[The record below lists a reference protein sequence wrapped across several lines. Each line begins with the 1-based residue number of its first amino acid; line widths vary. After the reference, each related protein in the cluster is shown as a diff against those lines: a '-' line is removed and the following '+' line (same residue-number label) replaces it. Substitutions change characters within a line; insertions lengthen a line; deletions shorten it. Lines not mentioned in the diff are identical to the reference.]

1 MIITDE
7 LIEKAEMLLLP
18 AGKSFDDERRAFIKS
33 LDHRDLM
40 AVPGSGKTTALQAKL
55 FCMAKQL
62 PLENGSGILVLSHT
76 NTAVDELKR
85 LLQGSCP
92 HLFEYPNFVGTIQ
105 QFVNKFLAMPYYE
118 SCLGKSIESIDAERY
133 YKECDKYVRAG
144 RGLAASI
151 VRYKFAN
158 ENKHYRYVRFSLKE
172 DGRVHLTMG
181 INGGEVTVN
190 VHQTWVRANTV
201 EENVKA
207 VLDFLANMKKH
218 LLKEGY
224 LHYDDC
230 YYLANCYLRKK
241 PSIINVIRDRFRYVF
256 VDEAQDTQKHQLDLL
271 NQLFEGDSCVC
282 YQLIGDPN
290 QSIFSSQSRATTLQW
305 RGKNPRYINKSIR
318 LTPMVSNVVNDLVTD
333 KGHEEGREED
343 LFQVTGLRQID
354 VAIQPQ
360 MILYDGITMGQL
372 KDKFEELIRQFNLE
386 EVDRVDKHGFH
397 IIGWAAT
404 KTGDP
409 NKRHMEDIFPNYHYK
424 PSESLVVD
432 SLSKAIQDE
441 SLNGDF
447 KKSHKLVIDMLLKVL
462 YLSGIKTLDGKNIN
476 KHRLVITVSLLQD
489 SIKKQYREDLY
500 NCAKEL
506 AAGSKAQAY
515 VQLKSFIENSIQTV
529 FQAECNDDAESFIGE
544 QYEEI
549 IVAPPK
555 EDAEPEGNIK
565 IGTIHSTKGR
575 THCATMYVETYY
587 EGKYESEHLM
597 ENRRGVILSPL
608 YGDAVANTGVYAAT
622 ARKMMYVGFS
632 RPTHLLCY
640 ATEKRRWTDEA
651 LMKMREQGWNIIDL
665 TNVM

>member
-1 MIITDE
+1 MVITDK
-7 LIEKAEMLLLP
+7 LIEKAEALLLP

-62 PLENGSGILVLSHT
+62 PLDDGSGILVLSHT

-105 QFVNKFLAMPYYE
+105 QFVDKYLAIPFYE
-118 SCLGKSIESIDAERY
+118 SCFGKSIESIEADRY
-133 YKECDKYVRAG
+133 YKECDKYVNAR
-144 RGLAASI
+144 RGLAANH
-151 VRYKFAN
+151 VQYKFASD
-158 ENKHYRYVRFSLKE
+158 NKHYHYVRFSLN
-172 DGRVHLTMG
+172 DAGGVDLTMG
-181 INGGEVTVN
+181 INGREVTVN
-190 VHQTWVRANTV
+190 APQTWIRANTV
-201 EENVKA
+201 EENTKA
-207 VLDFLANMKKH
+207 VLDFLVDMKKC

-230 YYLANCYLRKK
+230 YFLANCYLRKK
-241 PSIINVIRDRFRYVF
+241 PSIINVIRDRFRFVF

-271 NQLFEGDSCVC
+271 NQLFEGDSCEC

-290 QSIFSSQSRATTLQW
+290 QSIFSSLSRATTLQW

-318 LTPMVSNVVNDLVTD
+318 LTPMVSNVVNNLVTD
-333 KGHEEGREED
+333 KGHEEGRED
-343 LFQVTGLRQID
+343 DHFQVTGLRQLD
-354 VAIQPQ
+354 VEIQPQ

-372 KDKFEELIRQFNLE
+372 KDKFEELIQQFNLE

-404 KTGDP
+404 KTEDS
-409 NKRHMEDIFPNYHYK
+409 NKLHLEDIFPDYHYK
-424 PSESLVVD
+424 PSESFVVD
-432 SLSKAIQDE
+432 SLSKAMQDE
-441 SLNGDF
+441 SVKDDF
-447 KKSHKLVIDMLLKVL
+447 KKSHKLVIDILLKVL
-462 YLSGIKTLDGKNIN
+462 YLNGIKTAAGNNFN
-476 KHRLVITVSLLQD
+476 KTKLTLTVSLFQD
-489 SIKKQYREDLY
+489 SIKKQYSEGLF

-506 AAGSKAQAY
+506 AAGNKSRAY
-515 VQLKSFIENSIQTV
+515 IQLKSFIENSIQTI
-529 FQAECNDDAESFIGE
+529 FHAECNDTAKTFIGE

-549 IVAPPK
+549 IVAQP
-555 EDAEPEGNIK
+555 EENAEPEGNIK

-587 EGKYESEHLM
+587 EGKYEIEHLM
-597 ENRRGVILSPL
+597 ENKRGEILNPL
-608 YGDAVANTGVYAAT
+608 YGDDVSNTGVYAAS

-651 LMKMREQGWNIIDL
+651 LIKMRGQGWNIIDL